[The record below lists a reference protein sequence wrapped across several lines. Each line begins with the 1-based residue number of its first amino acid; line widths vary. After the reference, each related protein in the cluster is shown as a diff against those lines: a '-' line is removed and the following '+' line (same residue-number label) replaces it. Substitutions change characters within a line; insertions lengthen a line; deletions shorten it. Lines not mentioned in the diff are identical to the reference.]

1 MILQPPQAVA
11 DSPPRRELTAVSNP
25 GSSAADRGVNGGPT
39 FEQAE
44 AQIKAR
50 GALWQRLDT
59 VGDNGGWKYSCS
71 VPNRQN
77 PTIRRTYEAT
87 AGDPV
92 AAVRAVLDQLNQE
105 Q

>member
-1 MILQPPQAVA
+1 MSGVQAPQHRFRSPLEEADQVQVA
-11 DSPPRRELTAVSNP
+11 DNEHHRVAMIE
-25 GSSAADRGVNGGPT
+25 
-39 FEQAE
+39 
-44 AQIKAR
+44 
-50 GALWQRLDT
+50 LWQRLDT

-92 AAVRAVLDQLNQE
+92 AAVRAVLDQLSQE